1 MRNRLKNI
9 APVSLL
15 IILAV
20 TPLVLG
26 IGYAIIYSLGLT
38 GVLNNGF
45 TLIHWQKAFADN
57 DVILSFGY
65 SILLSSISI
74 LLCVAAAAFLT
85 LYIGEKMQKGKLSY
99 IIYLPMAFP
108 ALVAAFFFF
117 QFLSSGGFLSRLF
130 FQMGFIDSINNFP
143 NLVNDRYSF
152 GILAAQF
159 FLSLPIFIVL
169 NLAILKN
176 ENIFALKTL
185 AASLGAKRLQIICKV
200 VLPVLLRKS
209 FPSIVLF
216 FIFKLGMYEIPL
228 LLGRSSLETISV
240 ITMRKMQRYNL
251 LDIPQGYVIAV
262 LYALLV
268 FILLAVSLKPSKIN
282 MHV

>member
-1 MRNRLKNI
+1 MRRRFKNI
-9 APVSLL
+9 APVFLLSLL
-15 IILAV
+15 AV
-20 TPLVLG
+20 APLVLG
-26 IGYAIIYSLGLT
+26 IGYAVFYSFGIT
-38 GVLNNGF
+38 GVLNKGF

-65 SILLSSISI
+65 SILLSVVSI
-74 LLCVAAAAFLT
+74 LLCVGVAAFLS
-85 LYIGEKMQKGKLSY
+85 LYIGERMQKGKLSY

-130 FQMGFIDSINNFP
+130 FQIGFINNINDFP
-143 NLVNDRYSF
+143 NLVNDRYSI

-169 NLAILKN
+169 NLSILKN
-176 ENIFALKTL
+176 ENISALKTL
-185 AASLGAKRLQIICKV
+185 AASLGATKLQIIFKV
-200 VLPVLLRKS
+200 VLPVLLKKS
-209 FPSIVLF
+209 FPSIILF

-228 LLGRSSLETISV
+228 LLGRASPEAISV

-262 LYALLV
+262 LYALMV
-268 FILLAVSLKPSKIN
+268 FILLAISLKPSKIN